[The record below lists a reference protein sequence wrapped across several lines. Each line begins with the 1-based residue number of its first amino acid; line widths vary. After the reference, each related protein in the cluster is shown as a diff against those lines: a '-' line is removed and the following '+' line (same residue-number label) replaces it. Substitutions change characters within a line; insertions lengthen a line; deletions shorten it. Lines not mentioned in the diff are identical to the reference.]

1 MKVLLIAVN
10 TQNSTAPPLGLYM
23 LKAYYEQYS
32 QTKRCQIKILF
43 FKKFILSLFLQVR
56 PEYC

>member
-43 FKKFILSLFLQVR
+43 FSILNKYLLNA
-56 PEYC
+56 